1 MTRRRISAYQIAISD
16 NWLVYLV
23 RSGDKETKSKHNKQK
38 ENAGHNKLT
47 DTQHQHQQRGQQRKQ
62 AN

>member
-23 RSGDKETKSKHNKQK
+23 RSGDKDLYPKQTKKKR
-38 ENAGHNKLT
+38 ENKLK
-47 DTQHQHQQRGQQRKQ
+47 DMQHHQQRGQQHKQ